1 MRHNGKPTPAPP
13 DIRQRL
19 PLGAWVAIGTLALAV
34 RFFYL
39 WEIHDAPGF
48 TRLVGDGVVYDDWA
62 RALAAGD
69 WLGQGIF
76 YQAPLY
82 PYFLGVLYAVFGHN
96 LLAVRIVQ
104 CILGALACALL
115 GAAGSRLFCR
125 TIGVF
130 SGILLAVYPTAFFAD
145 GLIQKSSLDIFFV
158 AIDPK
163 SSSALAN
170 LATALGGAGQDDE
183 AIAVWKQLIAIA
195 PEPER
200 AILEQRLSEYRH
212 RADAQQRAP

>member
-1 MRHNGKPTPAPP
+1 MRAP
-13 DIRQRL
+13 DIRQRP

-82 PYFLGVLYAVFGHN
+82 PYFLGVLYAVFGHD

-115 GAAGSRLFCR
+115 GAAGSRLFCH

-163 SSSALAN
+163 SRSALAN
-170 LATALGGAGQDDE
+170 LATALGGAGRDDE

-200 AILEQRLSEYRH
+200 AILERRLSEYRH

>member
-1 MRHNGKPTPAPP
+1 MRAP
-13 DIRQRL
+13 DIRQRP
-19 PLGAWVAIGTLALAV
+19 PLGTWVAIGTLALAV

-82 PYFLGVLYAVFGHN
+82 PYFLGVLYAVFGHD

-158 AIDPK
+158 CLFLVT
-163 SSSALAN
+163 LAAAMERRGWSQTRIHRIMGEN
-170 LATALGGAGQDDE
+170 WMSMLRT
-183 AIAVWKQLIAIA
+183 VWRQ
-195 PEPER
+195 
-200 AILEQRLSEYRH
+200 
-212 RADAQQRAP
+212 

>member
-1 MRHNGKPTPAPP
+1 MRAP
-13 DIRQRL
+13 DIRQRP

-82 PYFLGVLYAVFGHN
+82 PYFLGVLYAVFGHD

-115 GAAGSRLFCR
+115 RICAVAYSLSRRSRMARSGSGAIAISCFQ
-125 TIGVF
+125 
-130 SGILLAVYPTAFFAD
+130 TAMA
-145 GLIQKSSLDIFFV
+145 
-158 AIDPK
+158 
-163 SSSALAN
+163 SSS
-170 LATALGGAGQDDE
+170 
-183 AIAVWKQLIAIA
+183 
-195 PEPER
+195 
-200 AILEQRLSEYRH
+200 
-212 RADAQQRAP
+212 